1 MSGNNR
7 DAPVMQKADSSESR
21 SNKQRKVEGSGEVRT
36 EKTNKSFWDLAYKAR
51 DKIKIG
57 LILIGAG
64 ILLTLIYRWIGW
76 VIPAT
81 FIILIAPLT
90 LGLERIITVPS
101 KLVMI
106 YKRKLKHFDLYSI
119 PSKLFRYFDLDS
131 DVSKLTAGSN
141 QPVFLGTDID
151 LDNFSIDSAW
161 SATANPWDLMV
172 DEEAYMELAHRL
184 DCLIDQDLENITM
197 PEIIGKARAK
207 QNSKRLDENN
217 FDDLERGF
225 DDLPKGRPTEARE
238 HLRKMKKY
246 DKEERKHGGKRNGR
260 TAD

>member
-161 SATANPWDLMV
+161 SATANPFDFMV
-172 DEEAYMELAHRL
+172 DEDAYMELALRYEKMAQ
-184 DCLIDQDLENITM
+184 QDIANIAIPQT
-197 PEIIGKARAK
+197 IGYDLARK
-207 QNSKRLDENN
+207 NSRRLDEHD
-217 FDDLERGF
+217 FDN
-225 DDLPKGRPTEARE
+225 LPQDYSNLKKKRPTEAYKR
-238 HLRKMKKY
+238 LRDMK
-246 DKEERKHGGKRNGR
+246 GVGKNN
-260 TAD
+260 D

>member
-1 MSGNNR
+1 
-7 DAPVMQKADSSESR
+7 MQKAT
-21 SNKQRKVEGSGEVRT
+21 KQKRVDESGEVSGRT
-36 EKTNKSFWDLAYKAR
+36 MADLILMSI
-51 DKIKIG
+51 DKIKIAIVLG
-57 LILIGAG
+57 VLTAILAVIWYF
-64 ILLTLIYRWIGW
+64 TDWIIP
-76 VIPAT
+76 VTAAVVMIPAV
-81 FIILIAPLT
+81 I
-90 LGLERIITVPS
+90 GLSKIITVPH
-101 KLVMI
+101 KLVME
-106 YKRKLKHFDLYSI
+106 YKRKLKHFDLYSV
-119 PSKLFRYFDLDS
+119 PSKLFRHFDIDPRTA
-131 DVSKLTAGSN
+131 KLTAGSN
-141 QPVFLGTDID
+141 QFVFLCSNAD
-151 LDNFSIDSAW
+151 LENYEIETAW
-161 SATANPWDLMV
+161 PSGANPFDFMI
-172 DEEAYMELAHRL
+172 DEDAYMELAHRL